1 MAFLTPLE
9 MEIVCS
15 SVAFNNIL
23 HFRSTKKVVLFI
35 LEAFDI
41 SLVDP
46 HVLLSAI
53 VPDASCCNVTPCSAL
68 GGSGWLLVAPAL

>member
-1 MAFLTPLE
+1 

-41 SLVDP
+41 SMVVP
-46 HVLLSAI
+46 PLSVTAE
-53 VPDASCCNVTPCSAL
+53 DASS
-68 GGSGWLLVAPAL
+68 WFK